1 MDFVYREKVIQAR
14 SELALNKIQNFDTLT
29 MRPPKSL
36 PPLKRSGASLAPLS
50 SAASSLGKLGGFR
63 PAAGDLRQ
71 AVTNLANSSHN
82 PASNN
87 NNSMGGFQNNS
98 NANIISSSSLNSF
111 KDMDD
116 DEDDSLRVV
125 RPQGSRKLGLTL
137 TGTALP
143 LTRFFFQYIFRFS
156 F

>member
-71 AVTNLANSSHN
+71 AVTNSANSSHNSHN

-98 NANIISSSSLNSF
+98 NANIISSSSLNTF

-116 DEDDSLRVV
+116 DDDDSLRVV
-125 RPQGSRKLGLTL
+125 RPQVSRKLGLTL
-137 TGTALP
+137 TGTFPFHSL
-143 LTRFFFQYIFRFS
+143 YS